1 MKKKTK
7 STQIDKALEKIK
19 IIYDEMLSDRSG
31 FIVENLLNQFNL
43 FSIKNITD
51 VQLIEIYNVEDYN
64 AQCLVPFLEQD
75 EDYESCA
82 MITKMLE
89 MYRTF
94 YSKLNRQ
101 ETILEILENI
111 NKANKAEIDL
121 EYNKMQK
128 LKYEN

>member
-82 MITKMLE
+82 MITKVLE
-89 MYRTF
+89 MYRKF